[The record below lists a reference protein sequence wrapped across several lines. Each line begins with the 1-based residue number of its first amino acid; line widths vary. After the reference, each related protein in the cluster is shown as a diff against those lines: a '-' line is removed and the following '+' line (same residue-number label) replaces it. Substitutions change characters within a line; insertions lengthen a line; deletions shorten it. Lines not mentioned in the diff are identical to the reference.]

1 MLGAQLHYS
10 NSCVTTCLLGA
21 KRSRLES
28 WPDATQSD
36 RKKVEQTIAWAGL
49 TSKLEAND
57 RALGKGD
64 IFGCHIGAGRSASTV
79 PPPPSPRSRSV
90 FFFFPALLCS
100 TTYNVELRVW
110 ALKLQYLDLRMTKS
124 STHMDREMSSPSSSK
139 IGSRDIRRKKLGS
152 SVPSPRRRH
161 RRRG

>member
-10 NSCVTTCLLGA
+10 NSCVTTRLLGA
-21 KRSRLES
+21 KRSRLQS

-36 RKKVEQTIAWAGL
+36 RKKAEQTIAWAGL

-79 PPPPSPRSRSV
+79 PPPSPRSRSA
-90 FFFFPALLCS
+90 FFLSSSSMQYYIQCGV
-100 TTYNVELRVW
+100 TCVG
-110 ALKLQYLDLRMTKS
+110 LKLQYLDLRMTKS

-139 IGSRDIRRKKLGS
+139 IASRDTRRTKLGS
-152 SVPSPRRRH
+152 SVPSPRRRRR

>member
-1 MLGAQLHYS
+1 MEHKTFNGCTSTEHTSVVLGAQLHYS

-79 PPPPSPRSRSV
+79 PSPSRSRSV
-90 FFFFPALLCS
+90 FFSFQLFYAVLHTMWSYVCGL
-100 TTYNVELRVW
+100 
-110 ALKLQYLDLRMTKS
+110 
-124 STHMDREMSSPSSSK
+124 
-139 IGSRDIRRKKLGS
+139 
-152 SVPSPRRRH
+152 
-161 RRRG
+161 

>member
-1 MLGAQLHYS
+1 MHYS

-36 RKKVEQTIAWAGL
+36 RKKAEQTIAWAGL

-152 SVPSPRRRH
+152 SVPSPRRRRRR

>member
-1 MLGAQLHYS
+1 MHYS

-64 IFGCHIGAGRSASTV
+64 IFGCHIGAGRSASNV
-79 PPPPSPRSRSV
+79 PPRRRRRRGAEV

-161 RRRG
+161 RRRRCRG